1 MFFRH
6 RPIRVFAAPAALLT
20 LALLLHPGQARA
32 ANPDCPALFELYR
45 ACLGQGIQAS
55 NKACMEASAEAM
67 NRTLS
72 KTAHK
77 NAQTARALVEL
88 VCSTACDDSL
98 AQTPPATRL
107 EFTEAFCD

>member
-1 MFFRH
+1 MSFHTRS
-6 RPIRVFAAPAALLT
+6 IRKYAAPAALLT
-20 LALLLHPGQARA
+20 LALLLHPEQARA
-32 ANPDCPALFELYR
+32 ANADCPALYDLYR

-67 NRTLS
+67 NRALA
-72 KTAHK
+72 KAARK
-77 NAQTARALVEL
+77 NPQTARALVEL

-98 AQTPPATRL
+98 TQLPPATRQ